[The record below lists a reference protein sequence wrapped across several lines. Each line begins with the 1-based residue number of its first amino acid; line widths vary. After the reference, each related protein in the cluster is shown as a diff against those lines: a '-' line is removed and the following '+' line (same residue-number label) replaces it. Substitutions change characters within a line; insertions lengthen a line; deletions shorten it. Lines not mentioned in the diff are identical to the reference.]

1 MELAEEKHAEWQKVV
16 KKAQDDRLT
25 AMELGQVT
33 PPGMEVTELEVQK
46 VTHISSPSTFWV
58 HTAESAA
65 QDTRVGQIIYQV
77 LSRCTEVP
85 WGQLREGQ
93 LFLAPY
99 KDPEEEETNFYRAK
113 VSRVFGT
120 TSVSVFFVDYG
131 NMEVV
136 NIHNLRVIS
145 SDVIREFPDLVSIP
159 GLALEC
165 CLGGVQPNQLRN
177 GKGLWDDE
185 VVRSFKDLVYSHV
198 GKINCKIFSVIKS
211 CSGHSSFVVS
221 LDTMVIKQ
229 EGNKSVDVKKQLLV
243 DKLADVA
250 VESYLSQED
259 HRERMRF
266 TAYSSAMKT
275 HLENPYS
282 SLSLPNIASM
292 KEDKSKQLISL
303 NLHGPFNPLE
313 HKVQCSYRTGSQKL
327 CNVDPESVN
336 AVLLDQSPS
345 DPTDQW
351 MVAAQVAMSPS
362 SESLLIRNTSW
373 MPAKPGLGSLATMIF
388 SPQVEL
394 RGNKGIHK
402 DKQAKGK
409 HTRIIGYVAGLGP
422 KTIFDKPLKEVTK
435 SEKTHGYYPEHDME
449 VKLDVVI
456 SNGDVN
462 VINKI
467 RYWLNQMMMKS
478 EDGIMH
484 ITQPKQLDA
493 AQKGLQKNLVDLLSQ
508 ERMTQ
513 MKTSGP
519 CGREFR
525 YKCICM
531 NLGNVSSFLNFRW
544 NMMPSNDQLKSK
556 VDKDIQSQ
564 YVYKMI
570 NGIKM
575 DMSKDSEVSNHI
587 HILNTRT
594 WVSVSCNPVSSLLM
608 IVFY

>member
-1 MELAEEKHAEWQKVV
+1 MTNNRLKLKLYSSVDLAQEKHMEWQKVV
-16 KKAQDDRLT
+16 KKAQEDRLT
-25 AMELGQVT
+25 ATELGQVT
-33 PPGMEVTELEVQK
+33 PPGMEVTELEVHK

-58 HTAESAA
+58 HTADSAA
-65 QDTRVGQIIYQV
+65 QDNRVGQIIYQV

-85 WGQLREGQ
+85 SGQLREGQ

-99 KDPEEEETNFYRAK
+99 KDPEEEEEETNFYRAK
-113 VSRVFGT
+113 VSRVLGR
-120 TSVSVFFVDYG
+120 TSASVFFVDYG
-131 NMEVV
+131 NIEVV
-136 NIHNLRVIS
+136 SIQNLRVIPS
-145 SDVIREFPDLVSIP
+145 AVVQEFPDLVSIP

-177 GKGLWDDE
+177 GKGLWDDA
-185 VVRSFKDLVYSHV
+185 VVRAFKELVYTHV
-198 GKINCKIFSVIKS
+198 GKIQCKIFSVIKS

-229 EGNKSVDVKKQLLV
+229 EDNKSLDVKKQLV
-243 DKLADVA
+243 EDKLADVA

-266 TAYSSAMKT
+266 NAYSSAMKT

-282 SLSLPNIASM
+282 SLSLPNVASM
-292 KEDKSKQLISL
+292 KEDQSKQLISL

-394 RGNKGIHK
+394 RGNKGVHK
-402 DKQAKGK
+402 DKKAKGK
-409 HTRIIGYVAGLGP
+409 HTRIIGFVAGLGP
-422 KTIFDKPLKEVTK
+422 KTIFDKPLENVSK

-462 VINKI
+462 MINKI

-484 ITQPKQLDA
+484 ITQPQQLDS
-493 AQKGLQKNLVDLLSQ
+493 AQKGIQKYLVDLLNQ
-508 ERMTQ
+508 ERMGQ
-513 MKTSGP
+513 IKTSGP
-519 CGREFR
+519 CGRDFR
-525 YKCICM
+525 
-531 NLGNVSSFLNFRW
+531 
-544 NMMPSNDQLKSK
+544 
-556 VDKDIQSQ
+556 
-564 YVYKMI
+564 
-570 NGIKM
+570 
-575 DMSKDSEVSNHI
+575 
-587 HILNTRT
+587 
-594 WVSVSCNPVSSLLM
+594 
-608 IVFY
+608 

>member
-1 MELAEEKHAEWQKVV
+1 MACKLRSGNLSNNRLKLKLYSSVELAEEKHAEWQKVV

-25 AMELGQVT
+25 ATELGQVT

-525 YKCICM
+525 YKCIMYESGKCV
-531 NLGNVSSFLNFRW
+531 LIFKFQVEHDAF
-544 NMMPSNDQLKSK
+544 
-556 VDKDIQSQ
+556 
-564 YVYKMI
+564 
-570 NGIKM
+570 
-575 DMSKDSEVSNHI
+575 
-587 HILNTRT
+587 
-594 WVSVSCNPVSSLLM
+594 
-608 IVFY
+608 

>member
-1 MELAEEKHAEWQKVV
+1 MNNNRLKLKLYSSVELAKEKHAEWQKLV

-25 AMELGQVT
+25 ASELGQVT
-33 PPGMEVTELEVQK
+33 PPGMEVTELEVLT

-58 HTAESAA
+58 HTTESVAH
-65 QDTRVGQIIYQV
+65 DNRVGQIIYQV
-77 LSRCTEVP
+77 LSQCTEVP
-85 WGQLREGQ
+85 TSQLREGQ

-99 KDPEEEETNFYRAK
+99 KDPEQEETNFYRAK
-113 VSRVFGT
+113 VSRVLGT
-120 TSVSVFFVDYG
+120 VSVSVFFVDYG
-131 NMEVV
+131 NIEVV
-136 NIHNLRVIS
+136 NIRNLRVIPS
-145 SDVIREFPDLVSIP
+145 NIVREFPDLVSIP

-165 CLGGVQPNQLRN
+165 CLGGVKPNQLRN
-177 GKGLWDDE
+177 GKGLWGGE
-185 VVRSFKDLVYSHV
+185 VVKAFKELVDTHV
-198 GKINCKIFSVIKS
+198 GKIQCRIFSVIKS
-211 CSGHSSFVVS
+211 RSGYSNFVVS
-221 LDTMVIKQ
+221 LDNMVIKQ
-229 EGNKSVDVKKQLLV
+229 EDNKSVDVKKQLIE

-266 TAYSSAMKT
+266 NAYSSAMKT

-282 SLSLPNIASM
+282 NFSLPNIASM
-292 KEDKSKQLISL
+292 KEDQSKQLISL
-303 NLHGPFNPLE
+303 SFHGPFNPLE

-402 DKQAKGK
+402 DKKAKGK

-422 KTIFDKPLKEVTK
+422 KTIFDKPLAEVTR

-478 EDGIMH
+478 EDGVMH

-493 AQKGLQKNLVDLLSQ
+493 AQKGLQKNVVDLLNQ
-508 ERMTQ
+508 ERVTQ
-513 MKTSGP
+513 TKTSGP

-525 YKCICM
+525 SDY
-531 NLGNVSSFLNFRW
+531 FRNW
-544 NMMPSNDQLKSK
+544 A
-556 VDKDIQSQ
+556 
-564 YVYKMI
+564 MI
-570 NGIKM
+570 GSVFK
-575 DMSKDSEVSNHI
+575 I
-587 HILNTRT
+587 HI
-594 WVSVSCNPVSSLLM
+594 
-608 IVFY
+608 

>member
-1 MELAEEKHAEWQKVV
+1 MSNNRLKLKLYSSVDLAKEKHAEWQKLV

-25 AMELGQVT
+25 ATELGQVT
-33 PPGMEVTELEVQK
+33 PPGMDVTELEIVT

-58 HTAESAA
+58 HKSESVV
-65 QDTRVGQIIYQV
+65 QDNRIGQIIHQV
-77 LSRCTEVP
+77 LSQCKEVP
-85 WGQLREGQ
+85 TGHLREGQ

-113 VSRVFGT
+113 VSRILGST
-120 TSVSVFFVDYG
+120 TVSVFFVDYG
-131 NMEVV
+131 NIEVV
-136 NIHNLRVIS
+136 SIHNLRVIPS
-145 SDVIREFPDLVSIP
+145 NIVREFPDLVNIP

-165 CLGGVQPNQLRN
+165 CLAGVQPNQLRN
-177 GKGLWDDE
+177 GKGLWGDE
-185 VVRSFKDLVYSHV
+185 VVKAFKELVDTHI
-198 GKINCKIFSVIKS
+198 GIIQCKIFSVIKS
-211 CSGHSSFVVS
+211 RSGHSNFVVS

-229 EGNKSVDVKKQLLV
+229 EDNTSVDVKKQLIK
-243 DKLADVA
+243 DNLADVA

-259 HRERMRF
+259 HRERMRY
-266 TAYSSAMKT
+266 TAYSSAMQT

-282 SLSLPNIASM
+282 NFSLPNIASM

-303 NLHGPFNPLE
+303 SLHGPFNPLE

-336 AVLLDQSPS
+336 AILLDQSPS

-402 DKQAKGK
+402 DKKAKGK
-409 HTRIIGYVAGLGP
+409 HTRIIGFVAGLGP
-422 KTIFDKPLKEVTK
+422 KTKFDKPLPEVTK

-462 VINKI
+462 IINKI

-478 EDGIMH
+478 EDGVMH

-493 AQKGLQKNLVDLLSQ
+493 AQRGLQNNLVALLNQ
-508 ERMTQ
+508 ERVTQ
-513 MKTSGP
+513 IKTSGP
-519 CGREFR
+519 SGREFR
-525 YKCICM
+525 
-531 NLGNVSSFLNFRW
+531 
-544 NMMPSNDQLKSK
+544 
-556 VDKDIQSQ
+556 
-564 YVYKMI
+564 
-570 NGIKM
+570 
-575 DMSKDSEVSNHI
+575 SE
-587 HILNTRT
+587 
-594 WVSVSCNPVSSLLM
+594 
-608 IVFY
+608 

>member
-1 MELAEEKHAEWQKVV
+1 MNNSRLRLKLYSSVDLAQEKHTEWQKVV
-16 KKAQDDRLT
+16 KKAQEDRLT
-25 AMELGQVT
+25 ATELGQVT
-33 PPGMEVTELEVQK
+33 PPGMEVTELESQK
-46 VTHISSPSTFWV
+46 VTHISAPSTFWV
-58 HTAESAA
+58 HMAESVA
-65 QDTRVGQIIYQV
+65 QDNRVGQIIYQV
-77 LSRCTEVP
+77 LSRCSEVP
-85 WGQLREGQ
+85 SGQLREGQ

-99 KDPEEEETNFYRAK
+99 KDPEEEETNFFRCK
-113 VSRVFGT
+113 VIRVHGR
-120 TSVSVFFVDYG
+120 TSACVFFVDYG
-131 NMEVV
+131 NIEVV
-136 NIHNLRVIS
+136 SINNLRVIP
-145 SDVIREFPDLVSIP
+145 SDVVEEFPDLVSIP

-177 GKGLWDDE
+177 GKGLWDDAM
-185 VVRSFKDLVYSHV
+185 VRAFKELVYTHV
-198 GKINCKIFSVIKS
+198 GKIHCKIFSVIKS

-221 LDTMVIKQ
+221 LDTMIIKQ
-229 EGNKSVDVKKQLLV
+229 EDNKSVDVKKQLME

-266 TAYSSAMKT
+266 NAYSSAMKT
-275 HLENPYS
+275 HLEHPDS
-282 SLSLPNIASM
+282 SISLPNVASM
-292 KEDKSKQLISL
+292 KEDQSKQLISL

-394 RGNKGIHK
+394 RGNKGTHK
-402 DKQAKGK
+402 DKKAKGK
-409 HTRIIGYVAGLGP
+409 HTRIIGFVAGLGP
-422 KTIFDKPLKEVTK
+422 KTIFDKPMGEVTK

-462 VINKI
+462 QINKI

-493 AQKGLQKNLVDLLSQ
+493 AQKGIQKQLVDLLNQ
-508 ERMTQ
+508 ERMGQ
-513 MKTSGP
+513 IKTSGP

-525 YKCICM
+525 
-531 NLGNVSSFLNFRW
+531 
-544 NMMPSNDQLKSK
+544 
-556 VDKDIQSQ
+556 
-564 YVYKMI
+564 
-570 NGIKM
+570 
-575 DMSKDSEVSNHI
+575 
-587 HILNTRT
+587 
-594 WVSVSCNPVSSLLM
+594 
-608 IVFY
+608 